1 MERRDFLKVGAGAT
15 TVALAATAQQLITPS
30 TEPLAVAPRPAAPT
44 VASSSTG
51 MAGLLQLVI
60 EPVEKEMIDGKIV
73 YMVFYFLTTGQPQP
87 VLRYREGET
96 VSLSVTNND
105 IVAHGFAITGI
116 PQATVA
122 AIPPGETRL
131 VPMFVAP
138 VGGSYLYHDPLE
150 APLNR
155 ILGLHGAFV
164 VDPALGTTAM
174 GSPTPFSR
182 AMHTPQI
189 AAVFDA
195 FGRHPRFP
203 GDRWNPQDAAR
214 DKVWVFS
221 QTDSTINARAASGN
235 RISGQALVDAFL
247 PDYFH
252 INGLSGFDTATHSTT
267 TNADLA
273 GAQAIEPVGRQGQPT
288 LLRVMNAGLCTHS
301 AHIHGNHLFECTEPD
316 ASGVPY
322 CETNVYERD
331 VWIMRPMDRKDM
343 ILPFERP
350 PDIAVWPPKQEPF
363 PLRYVMHCHTE
374 MSQTAGGGNYPQG
387 LVTHWTMTGPIYTF

>member
-1 MERRDFLKVGAGAT
+1 MDRRDFIKIGAGAT
-15 TVALAATAQQLITPS
+15 TVTLAAAAQQFITPQA
-30 TEPLAVAPRPAAPT
+30 TPLAVVTPPPSPMSLSTFSAT
-44 VASSSTG
+44 VAER
-51 MAGLLQLVI
+51 QLVI
-60 EPVEKEMIDGKIV
+60 EPVEKEMIDGKMV
-73 YMVFYFLTTGQPQP
+73 YMVFYFLTTGQAQP
-87 VLRYREGET
+87 PLRYREGDL
-96 VSLSVTNND
+96 VSISITNND
-105 IVAHGFAITGI
+105 IVPHGFAITGI
-116 PQATVA
+116 PQATIA

-131 VPMFVAP
+131 VPSFAAP
-138 VGGSYLYHDPLE
+138 VGGSYLYHDPYD

-155 ILGLHGAFV
+155 ILGLHGAFI
-164 VDPALGTTAM
+164 VDPALGTTVA

-203 GDRWNPQDAAR
+203 GDSWKPQDPAR
-214 DKVWVFS
+214 DKLWLFS
-221 QTDSTINARAASGN
+221 QTDSTINARAASGV
-235 RISGQALVDAFL
+235 RISGQALIDAFL

-252 INGLSGFDTATHSTT
+252 INGLSGFDTAVHTSTAS
-267 TNADLA
+267 ADLA
-273 GAQAIEPVGRQGQPT
+273 AAEAIEPVGRQGQPT

-343 ILPFERP
+343 LLPFERP
-350 PDIAVWPPKQEPF
+350 PDIPVWPPKQEPF

-387 LVTHWTMTGPIYTF
+387 LVTHWKMTGPIYTF